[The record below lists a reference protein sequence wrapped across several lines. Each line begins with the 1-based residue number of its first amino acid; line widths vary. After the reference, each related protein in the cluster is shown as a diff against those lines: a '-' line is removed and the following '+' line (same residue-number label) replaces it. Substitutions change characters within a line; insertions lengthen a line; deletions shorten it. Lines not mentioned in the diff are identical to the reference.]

1 MKTRVRLAAAALAV
15 ALAVALAAGA
25 ALAQMPATVHVDD
38 VRVTRD
44 GRHRVTV
51 SVVDEAGSPL
61 AGLERAFRVTVDGAP
76 AEDLVAESG
85 RSRRPEATVTVVL
98 DATLLRGESLAGVQE
113 ALRTL
118 GRKLPHGDRLAVVV
132 AGAQARSREEDAAA
146 AGGLA
151 QGIGALAGD
160 ATPLLYDAL
169 YDAARAASRLPQRRG
184 GALLVVTRG
193 ADGGSRRTALDVH
206 AMARSRSRVVPV
218 MIVLLDD
225 GGASAEGERLR
236 QLAAQTGGSA
246 LSATS
251 AASLPDLLPAL
262 AARALDRWVLS
273 FRVPGWDRARSRHA
287 ISLAVE
293 HDGARRSADDT
304 YDTADALPEAWWR
317 SPLPWLSLLAV
328 VLVAGAAFVALQRR
342 QQGLLVH
349 DGDAEDGVWY
359 EVFAFPVTVGG
370 ADGNDIVLA
379 NAQVSRNHA
388 VLERRGRIVELADL
402 NSENGTFVNGER
414 IVRRV
419 LADGDRVSLGPAV
432 HLIYEARG

>member
-1 MKTRVRLAAAALAV
+1 MRAPAVLAAAALV
-15 ALAVALAAGA
+15 AALVAGA
-25 ALAQMPATVHVDD
+25 ARAQMPGTVRVDG
-38 VRVTRD
+38 VRVTPD

-51 SVVDEAGSPL
+51 SVVDAAGTPL
-61 AGLERAFRVTVDGAP
+61 SGLEHSFRVTVDGAP
-76 AEDLVAESG
+76 VEDLTAESG
-85 RSRRPEATVTVVL
+85 RTRQPGATVTLVL
-98 DATLLRGESLAGVQE
+98 DATLLRHESLAGVQE

-118 GRKLPHGDRLAVVV
+118 GRKLPHGDRLVVV
-132 AGAQARSREEDAAA
+132 IAGSRTRSLEEDADAA
-146 AGGLA
+146 DRIA
-151 QGIGALAGD
+151 QGLGALAGD
-160 ATPLLYDAL
+160 ETPLLYDAL
-169 YDAARAASRLPQRRG
+169 YGAARDASRLPGRRG

-193 ADGGSRRTALDVH
+193 ADGGSRRTALEVH
-206 AMARSRSRVVPV
+206 AMAHSRGRLVPV

-236 QLAAQTGGSA
+236 QLAAQTGGA
-246 LSATS
+246 VTSATS
-251 AASLPDLLPAL
+251 AASLPDLLPEI
-262 AARALDRWVLS
+262 AARALGRWVLE

-287 ISLAVE
+287 ISLTVD
-293 HDGARRSADDT
+293 HDGARRGCDDT
-304 YDTADALPEAWWR
+304 YDTADALPGAWWR
-317 SPLPWLSLLAV
+317 SPLLWLSGLAVLLA
-328 VLVAGAAFVALQRR
+328 AGAAFLALRRR

-359 EVFAFPVTVGG
+359 EVFAYPVTVGG

-379 NAQVSRNHA
+379 NTQVSRNHA
-388 VLERRGRIVELADL
+388 VLERRGRTVELADL

>member
-1 MKTRVRLAAAALAV
+1 MRTPGTLATA

-25 ALAQMPATVHVDD
+25 ALAQMPGTVKVED
-38 VRVTRD
+38 VRVTLD

-51 SVVDEAGSPL
+51 SVVDEAGAPL
-61 AGLERAFRVTVDGAP
+61 AGLERSFRVTVDGAA

-118 GRKLPHGDRLAVVV
+118 GRKLAHGDRLAVVI
-132 AGAQARSREEDAAA
+132 AGSQTRSREEDAAA
-146 AGGLA
+146 ADGMA

-160 ATPLLYDAL
+160 GTPLLYDAL
-169 YDAARAASRLPQRRG
+169 YSAAREASRLPERRG

-193 ADGGSRRTALDVH
+193 AAGGSQRSALEVH
-206 AMARSRSRVVPV
+206 AMARSRSRIVPV

-236 QLAAQTGGSA
+236 QLAAQTGGA
-246 LSATS
+246 AMSATS

-262 AARALDRWVLS
+262 ASRALDRWVLA
-273 FRVPGWDRARSRHA
+273 FRIPAWDRTRSRHT
-287 ISLAVE
+287 ISLTVD

-304 YDTADALPEAWWR
+304 YDTAEALPEAWWR
-317 SPLPWLSLLAV
+317 SPLLWLSLLAV
-328 VLVAGAAFVALQRR
+328 VLVAGAAFVVLQRR

-359 EVFAFPVTVGG
+359 ELFAFPVTVGG

-388 VLERRGRIVELADL
+388 VLERRGRTIELADL